1 MSEKFLHGVEVLE
14 INDGPR
20 TITSSKSSVIGI
32 VGTAPEADA
41 DAFPLNTPILI
52 SGSLTKA
59 ARLGKIGSLPDALR
73 AIFNQI
79 GAMVVVVRVEE
90 NESPDIIGSSLQ
102 NGNYTGANSLLAS
115 KSELGITPRILVIP
129 GFSNVANI
137 TALIPIAERLKAIIV
152 ADVPD
157 DESETID
164 FIKKISSSRVYTVY
178 PNVINTDNKTVPL
191 SPYVAGVIAKI
202 DNDEGFWV
210 SPSNHTI
217 NGIIGLSKPVDFSLG
232 DSNSKANYL
241 NENNIATVINEN
253 GLRLWGNRTCAS
265 DERWK
270 FLSVRRT
277 ADIINDSILR
287 AHLWAID
294 RNITKNYL
302 DSVTESVNAYLAN
315 LRSRGAIL
323 TGKCY
328 ANTEL
333 NTAQNI
339 VQGKVYFD
347 FEFTPAYPA
356 ESITFRSYI
365 NNNEIETTGIL

>member
-1 MSEKFLHGVEVLE
+1 MSEKFLHGVEVIE

-102 NGNYTGANSLLAS
+102 NGNYTGAHSLLAS

-164 FIKKISSSRVYTVY
+164 SVKQFSSSRVYTVY

-241 NENNIATVINEN
+241 NENNIATVINED

-339 VQGKVYFD
+339 AQGKVYFD